1 MTGIAGSELVSRTDR
16 RPDDRARRTT
26 EIFIRSFEPHEER
39 AAFASAGM
47 TSLLVGRLTPP

>member
-47 TSLLVGRLTPP
+47 TSLLVRRLTPP